1 MAHSFDI
8 TTDSGLLA
16 LIDPDAYAAFVD
28 PDWEF
33 RHLMVHFREQ
43 MAKRR
48 MLIWCAGLGAEWTV
62 AVASEPSPRTGFR
75 EVTGTIVATGGRLA
89 LVSYEELTMA
99 AEDADYVLP
108 PSHEPHLS
116 LANRGRM
123 PAVSCSW
130 KIPRRWTG
138 TRPIRICTWSYPAP
152 MRKSPSG
159 PKYLGARISGF
170 EAGASERRQATHA
183 GQPCVRLAQFQ

>member
-89 LVSYEELTMA
+89 LVSYEALTMA
-99 AEDADYVLP
+99 ADDADYVLP
-108 PSHEPHLS
+108 PSHEPHLVTCEPGTYACRIVQ
-116 LANRGRM
+116 LED
-123 PAVSCSW
+123 PQAVDWDTPNTHLYLELSRTNEE
-130 KIPRRWTG
+130 IPVWTQVPWG
-138 TRPIRICTWSYPAP
+138 EDI
-152 MRKSPSG
+152 G
-159 PKYLGARISGF
+159 
-170 EAGASERRQATHA
+170 
-183 GQPCVRLAQFQ
+183 V

>member
-43 MAKRR
+43 MAKQR

-62 AVASEPSPRTGFR
+62 AVASESSPRRDFG
-75 EVTGTIVATGGRLA
+75 
-89 LVSYEELTMA
+89 
-99 AEDADYVLP
+99 
-108 PSHEPHLS
+108 
-116 LANRGRM
+116 
-123 PAVSCSW
+123 
-130 KIPRRWTG
+130 
-138 TRPIRICTWSYPAP
+138 
-152 MRKSPSG
+152 KSPEPSW
-159 PKYLGARISGF
+159 
-170 EAGASERRQATHA
+170 
-183 GQPCVRLAQFQ
+183 QPVDDSPWSAMKS